1 MNIQTNKDC
10 IMEMPL
16 NCNIFQSRISECVLL
31 IFLCLS
37 VKARKYEKN
46 TFRFIYVQVIGVSLF
61 LTNIICFEYVF

>member
-10 IMEMPL
+10 IMKMPL